1 MIYNKF
7 FSAKSDGESCTIYS
21 DRTLINRRN
30 VTGDPKAT
38 YRPNRDFLR
47 IIIESRVI
55 VAASK
60 VLGFESKSGMPTKF
74 PIPPN
79 MDTAT
84 KIQKLNYLME
94 ASAKIVDAYIFEYSS
109 VNQIV
114 DDVLTVQ
121 ERENLVNTQQLTKDG
136 RFPCRFQ
143 GCTKSF
149 RYNGKSRR
157 SHEMTHNPPPD
168 IPDQL
173 SVSSCSN
180 SRPTIEKVE
189 VKDDVFNYN
198 CGLLTDGFLFF
209 NFLDAISEGDGM
221 RIMRQYKYIMLY
233 CKADE
238 SHSTKYALE
247 CLYQF
252 FLVYAVLSPR
262 DSERFIWNRLVSN
275 TCQKGSNIPLDL
287 DVEHSNNFIKQGI
300 KNLGPNVTEH
310 AISRISR
317 AETATTNILDNLD
330 ENVQRVARSGRHTR
344 SSDDKDL
351 QQLVK
356 KALEVD
362 IFTEHAQ
369 RSYKQF
375 ADIKR
380 DRLEN
385 FDTSNL
391 FKWINTHKN
400 NLVRGIR
407 AR

>member
-1 MIYNKF
+1 
-7 FSAKSDGESCTIYS
+7 
-21 DRTLINRRN
+21 
-30 VTGDPKAT
+30 
-38 YRPNRDFLR
+38 
-47 IIIESRVI
+47 
-55 VAASK
+55 
-60 VLGFESKSGMPTKF
+60 MPTKF

-310 AISRISR
+310 AISHISR